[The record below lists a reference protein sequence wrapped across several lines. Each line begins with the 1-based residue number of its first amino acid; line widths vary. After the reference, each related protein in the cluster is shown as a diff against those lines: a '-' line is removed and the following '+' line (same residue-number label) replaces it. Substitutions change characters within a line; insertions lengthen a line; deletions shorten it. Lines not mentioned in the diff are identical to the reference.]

1 MSNNVFTGFVSKK
14 NSKSGT
20 SKKNGR
26 AWTAWSIRLEDKE
39 GEEIQKWFRFGF
51 EEPQL
56 KEGDYVRF
64 TCKEVKEQFAEV
76 DLDTLRISKNPPARA
91 EKKQSSGGNKS
102 SGGGGYNSPE
112 QRADRA
118 YHAARGSAIEVVD
131 VLLSHDALPVSK
143 AKTKAGEAKRYE
155 EVMAFVDK
163 ITVKYFRDEFPEYE
177 GDFRILVGVADEGVS
192 SPQKSGDLP
201 DDADGDD
208 DDNSEFEGGDDSGSE
223 SFPEDDEGF

>member
-14 NSKSGT
+14 NSKSGQ
-20 SKKNGR
+20 GAR
-26 AWTAWSIRLEDKE
+26 GPWTAWSIRIETKE
-39 GEEIQKWFRFGF
+39 GDEIQKWFRFGF
-51 EEPQL
+51 KEPQL

-64 TCKEVKEQFAEV
+64 TCKEVKEQFATV
-76 DLDTLRISKNPPARA
+76 DPDTLRISKNPPARA
-91 EKKQSSGGNKS
+91 EKKQSSGGSKS
-102 SGGGGYNSPE
+102 GGGGGYNSPE

-118 YHAARGSAIEVVD
+118 YHSARGSAIEVVD
-131 VLLSHDALPVSK
+131 VLLRHDALPVSK

-163 ITVKYFRDEFPEYE
+163 ITVKYFRDEFPEFE
-177 GDFRILVGVADEGVS
+177 GDFRILTGVADEGVS
-192 SPQKSGDLP
+192 SPPKSGHLP

-208 DDNSEFEGGDDSGSE
+208 DDNSGFEGGDGNDSE